1 MKRGILVLA
10 LVFCLCLTLLRPGLV
25 QAQGK
30 PEILDSSAQLGF
42 PTGLSFS
49 LSTRSDVNITDIRLC
64 YSVDRVSF
72 AKVTSEV
79 YIEFVPG
86 TAIDVTWTLDMV
98 RIGGLPPASN
108 VEYWWMVTDASGDK
122 TESPRNLVL
131 FNDNRYQWRR
141 LTGNNVTIYWYEGSD
156 AFAGE
161 LMTAA
166 HQALDRLATDTGA
179 SLQRPVSLYIYA
191 NFSDLK
197 GAMIY
202 PQEWTGGV
210 AFTQFSTIVL
220 GIGPTDLAWGTRA
233 IAHELSHMVIH
244 QMTLNPYGG
253 LPVWLD
259 EGLAVYAEGL
269 PSPEYTSRL
278 REAVTN
284 NELISIRSL
293 SSPFSAFTDQAILS
307 YAESYSLVDYLIREY
322 GQAKIL
328 ELLNTF
334 RQGSTYDGALERVF
348 GFNMNRLDA
357 LWQDYVTEQYQPAE
371 VRQEYPVPTAILIAT
386 IPSVPGY

>member
-10 LVFCLCLTLLRPGLV
+10 LVFCLCLTLLSPGLV

-49 LSTRSDVNITDIRLC
+49 LSARSDVNITDIRLC

-86 TAIDVTWTLDMV
+86 TAVDVTWTLDMV

-122 TESPRNLVL
+122 TESSRNLVL
-131 FNDNRYQWRR
+131 FTDNRYQWRR
-141 LTGNNVTIYWYEGSD
+141 LTVDNVTIYWYEGSD

-278 REAVTN
+278 REAVAN
-284 NELISIRSL
+284 DDLISIRSL

-357 LWQDYVTEQYQPAE
+357 LWRDYVTEQYQPAE

-386 IPSVPGY
+386 IPSVPG